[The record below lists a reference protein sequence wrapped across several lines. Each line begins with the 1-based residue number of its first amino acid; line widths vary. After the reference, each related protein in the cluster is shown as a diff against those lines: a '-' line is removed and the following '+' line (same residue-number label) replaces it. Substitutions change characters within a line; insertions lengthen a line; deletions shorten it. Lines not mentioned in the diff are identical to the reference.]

1 MQVLE
6 LNPNHGGH
14 TVLRRH
20 YSIAE
25 HETME
30 MAMEDAA
37 QQALGV
43 LCQHC
48 HTPLCQTQYRYFPR
62 RQSGDTE
69 HEIASIR
76 GEDNRQL
83 LKLVWY
89 VSTLITA
96 YVRVSA
102 ELHHRN
108 GQVFHLQAQLDR
120 VAGPPPQM
128 VNTRCNA
135 AGGNAN
141 QGNQGGGNPLP
152 NPPPLTPEQFYNLQM
167 QMMATMTNAVQV
179 LQQAQ
184 AQPPPLPPRERRGD
198 FLKGHP
204 PTFSHATEPLQADN
218 WLRAVERQLDIAQR
232 NDRERVLENFRNHHV
247 PAGLMKMK
255 KKEFLSLKQGNMSV
269 TEYRDKFLQ
278 LARYATTEVAE
289 DREKQEYFLESLND
303 ELQYQ
308 LMNHTFPS
316 FHQLVDRALFTER
329 KRQDIEERK
338 RKFNSSSSGSNTR
351 PRYPQGQG
359 SQQQGYPQQQ
369 RSQAQQQYQG
379 QRYQTQPNRPTY
391 QAQRQVQSN
400 PTPTS
405 QAQAPIG
412 RNCYKC
418 GGTGHYANVCPQKT
432 PANQP
437 VSKGGIMVDPSK
449 ISSVMD
455 WKVPEVVKEV
465 RGFLG
470 LAGYYRR
477 FIESFSRIA
486 KPMTS
491 LLEKGVPFI
500 WTKERQA
507 AFDELKKRLTTAP
520 VLTLPDL
527 TKSFTVYCDASKE
540 GLGCVLMQEGK
551 VIAYASRQLRKHE
564 VNYPTHNLELAAV
577 VHALKIWRHYLFGN
591 RCEIYTDHKS
601 LKYIFTQNELN
612 MRQRRWLELIKD
624 YDLEI
629 HYHLGKANV
638 VADALSRKSYVN
650 MAVAFQMPLELCAE
664 FESLNLGFVHHT
676 TVATFEAEPT
686 LEQEIRKHQKTDEKI
701 QEIREQIKMG
711 KAPHFRE
718 DEQGTVWYKNRICV
732 PDVDSIKKLILSE
745 AHDTA
750 YSIHPGSTKMYHD
763 LKERFWWYGMKRA
776 VAEYVAVCDTCQ
788 RVKAEHQRP
797 AGLLQPLKIPEWK
810 WEEISMD
817 FIVGLPRTQKG
828 YNSIWVV
835 VDRLT
840 KVAHFIP
847 VNTTYSGARLA
858 ELYISR
864 IVYLHGVPKRIISD
878 RGSQFTSRFWE
889 QLHDSLD
896 SKLRFSTA
904 YHPQTDGQT
913 ERTNQILEDML
924 RACAIQYGT
933 SWDRSLPYAEFSYN
947 NNYQAILKKSPFEAL
962 YGRRCRTPLFWNQ
975 TGEKQVFGPDLIR
988 DAEQQTKMV
997 RENLR
1002 VAQSRQKSYVDV
1014 RRRDLTFKVG
1024 DFVYLKVS
1032 PMRGIRRFNMK
1043 GKLAPRYIGPFKI
1056 MERKGEVAYKLE
1068 LPSNLSGIHNVFHVS
1083 QLKKCL
1089 RVPEEQVPL
1098 EGLHVQE
1105 DLTYTEHPVKIL
1117 ETSERVTRNRRIKM
1131 CRVQWKHHTEDEAT
1145 WEREE
1150 ELRATYPDGHPTR
1163 DICTGGYSWSNWPP
1177 RSLINL
1183 IAQEQ
1188 QRRDPQEISYTDF
1201 VALQP
1206 PIFTTATDPLDADDR
1221 LRIIESKFS
1230 LLPRLSEQ

>member
-1 MQVLE
+1 MEAKPTEGIRVVCEYPDVFPDELPCMPPDREVEFLIELLPGTAPIAKRQYRVAPKEQELIKENIDELLGKGFIRPSSSPWAFPVLFVDKKDGTRRMCVDYRA
-6 LNPNHGGH
+6 LNDVTIKNKYPLPRIDNLFDQLQGAC
-14 TVLRRH
+14 VFSKIDLRSGYHQMKIRPFDIPKTAFITRFGLYEYIVMSFGLTNAPAYFMNLMNKVFMEYLDKFVVVFTDDILI
-20 YSIAE
+20 YSKTEEE
-25 HETME
+25 HE
-30 MAMEDAA
+30 
-37 QQALGV
+37 
-43 LCQHC
+43 
-48 HTPLCQTQYRYFPR
+48 
-62 RQSGDTE
+62 E
-69 HEIASIR
+69 HLR
-76 GEDNRQL
+76 L
-83 LKLVWY
+83 
-89 VSTLITA
+89 
-96 YVRVSA
+96 
-102 ELHHRN
+102 
-108 GQVFHLQAQLDR
+108 
-120 VAGPPPQM
+120 
-128 VNTRCNA
+128 
-135 AGGNAN
+135 
-141 QGNQGGGNPLP
+141 
-152 NPPPLTPEQFYNLQM
+152 
-167 QMMATMTNAVQV
+167 V
-179 LQQAQ
+179 LQKLRDHKLYAKLSKCEFWLDQV
-184 AQPPPLPPRERRGD
+184 P
-198 FLKGHP
+198 FLGH
-204 PTFSHATEPLQADN
+204 
-218 WLRAVERQLDIAQR
+218 I
-232 NDRERVLENFRNHHV
+232 
-247 PAGLMKMK
+247 
-255 KKEFLSLKQGNMSV
+255 
-269 TEYRDKFLQ
+269 
-278 LARYATTEVAE
+278 
-289 DREKQEYFLESLND
+289 
-303 ELQYQ
+303 
-308 LMNHTFPS
+308 
-316 FHQLVDRALFTER
+316 
-329 KRQDIEERK
+329 
-338 RKFNSSSSGSNTR
+338 
-351 PRYPQGQG
+351 
-359 SQQQGYPQQQ
+359 
-369 RSQAQQQYQG
+369 
-379 QRYQTQPNRPTY
+379 
-391 QAQRQVQSN
+391 
-400 PTPTS
+400 
-405 QAQAPIG
+405 
-412 RNCYKC
+412 
-418 GGTGHYANVCPQKT
+418 
-432 PANQP
+432 

-455 WKVPEVVKEV
+455 WKVPK
-465 RGFLG
+465 LI
-470 LAGYYRR
+470 LRR

-491 LLEKGVPFI
+491 LLEKGVPFN

-540 GLGCVLMQEGK
+540 GLGCVPMRGG
-551 VIAYASRQLRKHE
+551 KHE
-564 VNYPTHNLELAAV
+564 VNYPTHDPELALLCM
-577 VHALKIWRHYLFGN
+577 LKIRRHYLFGN
-591 RCEIYTDHKS
+591 KCEIYTDHKS

-629 HYHLGKANV
+629 HYHPGKANV

-650 MAVAFQMPLELCAE
+650 MAVAFQMPFELCVE

-686 LEQEIRKHQKTDEKI
+686 LEQEIRNHQKTDEKI
-701 QEIREQIKMG
+701 QEIREQIKLG

-745 AHDTA
+745 THDTA
-750 YSIHPGSTKMYHD
+750 YSIHPGNTKMYHD

-864 IVYLHGVPKRIISD
+864 I
-878 RGSQFTSRFWE
+878 
-889 QLHDSLD
+889 LHDSLD
-896 SKLRFSTA
+896 SKLWFSTA

-933 SWDRSLPYAEFSYN
+933 SWDKSLPYAEFSYN
-947 NNYQAILKKSPFEAL
+947 NSYQASPKKSPFEAP
-962 YGRRCRTPLFWNQ
+962 YGEERS
-975 TGEKQVFGPDLIR
+975 EVFGPDLIR
-988 DAEQQTKMV
+988 DAEQQIKMV

-1002 VAQSRQKSYVDV
+1002 VAQSRQKSYADV
-1014 RRRDLTFKVG
+1014 RCRDLTFRVD

-1056 MERKGEVAYKLE
+1056 VERKGEVAYKLE

-1089 RVPEEQVPL
+1089 RVPEEQAPL
-1098 EGLHVQE
+1098 EGLDVQE

-1117 ETSERVTRNRRIKM
+1117 ETSERVTRNKRVKM

-1150 ELRATYPDGHPTR
+1150 ELRATYPGLFASHHE
-1163 DICTGGYSWSNWPP
+1163 
-1177 RSLINL
+1177 NL
-1183 IAQEQ
+1183 
-1188 QRRDPQEISYTDF
+1188 RGEIPVKGVGF
-1201 VALQP
+1201 
-1206 PIFTTATDPLDADDR
+1206 I
-1221 LRIIESKFS
+1221 
-1230 LLPRLSEQ
+1230 

>member
-1 MQVLE
+1 M
-6 LNPNHGGH
+6 
-14 TVLRRH
+14 
-20 YSIAE
+20 
-25 HETME
+25 ETLAKWDVRIDCAKRTIHLTAPDGQKVE
-30 MAMEDAA
+30 
-37 QQALGV
+37 
-43 LCQHC
+43 
-48 HTPLCQTQYRYFPR
+48 
-62 RQSGDTE
+62 
-69 HEIASIR
+69 
-76 GEDNRQL
+76 
-83 LKLVWY
+83 
-89 VSTLITA
+89 VS
-96 YVRVSA
+96 
-102 ELHHRN
+102 
-108 GQVFHLQAQLDR
+108 
-120 VAGPPPQM
+120 
-128 VNTRCNA
+128 
-135 AGGNAN
+135 
-141 QGNQGGGNPLP
+141 
-152 NPPPLTPEQFYNLQM
+152 
-167 QMMATMTNAVQV
+167 
-179 LQQAQ
+179 
-184 AQPPPLPPRERRGD
+184 
-198 FLKGHP
+198 
-204 PTFSHATEPLQADN
+204 ATEPSGCQHQMEAKPTEGIRVVCEYPDVFPDELPGMPP
-218 WLRAVERQLDIAQR
+218 
-232 NDRERVLENFRNHHV
+232 DREV
-247 PAGLMKMK
+247 
-255 KKEFLSLKQGNMSV
+255 EFLIELLPAKRQYRVAPKEQELIKENIDELLGKGFIRPSSSPWAFPVLFVDKKDGTRRMCVDYRALNDVTIKNKYPLPRIDDLFDQLQGACVFSKIDPRSGYHQMKIRPSYIPKTAFITRFGLYEYTVMSFGLTNAPAYFMNLMNKV
-269 TEYRDKFLQ
+269 FMEYLDKFVVVFIDDILIYSKAEEEHEEHLRLVLQ
-278 LARYATTEVAE
+278 KLREHKLYAKLSKCEFWLDQVP
-289 DREKQEYFLESLND
+289 FL
-303 ELQYQ
+303 
-308 LMNHTFPS
+308 
-316 FHQLVDRALFTER
+316 
-329 KRQDIEERK
+329 
-338 RKFNSSSSGSNTR
+338 
-351 PRYPQGQG
+351 
-359 SQQQGYPQQQ
+359 
-369 RSQAQQQYQG
+369 
-379 QRYQTQPNRPTY
+379 
-391 QAQRQVQSN
+391 
-400 PTPTS
+400 
-405 QAQAPIG
+405 
-412 RNCYKC
+412 
-418 GGTGHYANVCPQKT
+418 GHI
-432 PANQP
+432 

-507 AFDELKKRLTTAP
+507 AFDELKKRLTIAP

-551 VIAYASRQLRKHE
+551 VIAYASRQLKKHE
-564 VNYPTHNLELAAV
+564 VNYPTHDLGLAAV

-612 MRQRRWLELIKD
+612 MRRRRWLELIKD

-629 HYHLGKANV
+629 HYHPGKANV
-638 VADALSRKSYVN
+638 
-650 MAVAFQMPLELCAE
+650 
-664 FESLNLGFVHHT
+664 
-676 TVATFEAEPT
+676 
-686 LEQEIRKHQKTDEKI
+686 
-701 QEIREQIKMG
+701 EIREQIKVA
-711 KAPHFRE
+711 KAPHFCE
-718 DEQGTVWYKNRICV
+718 DEQGTVWYKNRTCV

-840 KVAHFIP
+840 KVAHFIT

-864 IVYLHGVPKRIISD
+864 IVCLHGVPKRIISD

-896 SKLRFSTA
+896 SKLRFSIA

-933 SWDRSLPYAEFSYN
+933 SWDKSLPYAEFSYN
-947 NNYQAILKKSPFEAL
+947 NSYQASLKKSPFEAL

-988 DAEQQTKMV
+988 DVEQQIKM
-997 RENLR
+997 
-1002 VAQSRQKSYVDV
+1002 KSYVDV
-1014 RRRDLTFKVG
+1014 RRRDLTFKVD

-1056 MERKGEVAYKLE
+1056 VERKGEVAYKLE

-1089 RVPEEQVPL
+1089 RVPEEQAPL
-1098 EGLHVQE
+1098 EGLDVQE
-1105 DLTYTEHPVKIL
+1105 DLTYTEHPVKVL

-1131 CRVQWKHHTEDEAT
+1131 CRVQWKHHSEDEAT

-1150 ELRATYPDGHPTR
+1150 ELRATYPGLFASH
-1163 DICTGGYSWSNWPP
+1163 
-1177 RSLINL
+1177 L
-1183 IAQEQ
+1183 
-1188 QRRDPQEISYTDF
+1188 
-1201 VALQP
+1201 
-1206 PIFTTATDPLDADDR
+1206 
-1221 LRIIESKFS
+1221 
-1230 LLPRLSEQ
+1230 